1 MRLSALYRIVVVALA
16 VLASG
21 PLPAFARPA
30 GQEAIWEQSFPADGL
45 TTLSVDTLNGSI
57 AVEAWDSPEV
67 AARVIIGA
75 GLPPGPETRR
85 RIDATRIVPRQD
97 GSALRL
103 EVQAPTPASD
113 SVSADFTLRVPRALA
128 LELRTASGT
137 VNVTGVAA
145 PLSLSSSNGSI
156 AVYNAP
162 GPMQVETA
170 NGSVAV
176 TLPAGAGAQ
185 LDLVTANGQISVP
198 GSGGGTSRQVRNT
211 LGGGGP
217 LVQVRTGSGSIAI
230 SQGP

>member
-1 MRLSALYRIVVVALA
+1 MMLSVLYRTVAVTLA

-21 PLPAFARPA
+21 PLLAFARPPS
-30 GQEAIWEQSFPADGL
+30 QQAIWEQSFPADGL
-45 TTLSVDTLNGSI
+45 TTVGVDTLNGSI
-57 AVEAWDSPEV
+57 AVEAWDRPEV

-75 GLPPGPETRR
+75 GLPPGPEARR

-113 SVSADFTLRVPRALA
+113 SVSADFTLRVPPVVA

-145 PLSLSSSNGSI
+145 PLSLSSSDGSI

-176 TLPAGAGAQ
+176 SLPAGVGAQ

-198 GSGGGTSRQVRNT
+198 GGVATSRQVRNT

-217 LVQVRTGSGSIAI
+217 LVQVRTGSGSIAV